1 MYCNE
6 FKNNAD
12 FWGIS
17 DLVIILIRTRENE
30 IILAYGSEKM
40 VPILWTTLRDTTEQ
54 STRIISIWKVYIN
67 AYARFSMTLY
77 FLGFAK
83 VNWPFR

>member
-17 DLVIILIRTRENE
+17 DLVIILIRTKENE

-40 VPILWTTLRDTTEQ
+40 VPIL
-54 STRIISIWKVYIN
+54 
-67 AYARFSMTLY
+67 
-77 FLGFAK
+77 
-83 VNWPFR
+83 